1 MSIVIESDSEGAL
14 TFPEE
19 FVSVTVTLQTP
30 SAKFPR
36 VHARVTSFSATVQA
50 TESEPKV
57 AVTVALPINDPDT
70 VMVGVLLLVMLSVLD
85 IPKSELAARSGADCG
100 GVTVVLLITTL
111 VNAVLTSELTPPPD

>member
-85 IPKSELAARSGADCG
+85 IPKSELAARSGVAG
-100 GVTVVLLITTL
+100 AATVVLLITTL
-111 VNAVLTSELTPPPD
+111 PSAVPASELTPPPD